1 MERLRRSVA
10 GDERRQPAGPR
21 AADGGRVPAGDR
33 VPAEPAAHGR
43 LRVARRLLQPLQQRV
58 GVSRCL
64 HRSLEKL
71 AEVGNLLACLNG
83 MLEAIQGTNEY
94 ITISLSL
101 FQVLGT
107 SLAALFESTSYL
119 LVGNGADEP
128 QLAAWRWMTLGE
140 AKNVECGSTVPL
152 QSTRLTS
159 IFVVVTVRLPPLSH
173 LQKLWR
179 HMLSSEDVATD
190 QVIQALGVVSHALS
204 HIDDRSALPADLPS
218 LPPLARRH
226 QRADAVR
233 PALASPLAA
242 TSPAA
247 PPGVVATASLLP
259 RCCSCSRA
267 PSPGCC
273 SVSRP
278 ARTPRRVG
286 TTSLSHAVAPLN
298 LQLPGASG
306 AQAFEEA
313 SSLIQHEQLQ
323 GLSQAILTLLL
334 AMGGYALK
342 GFKQTFAVRQFSSNL
357 VGAVGDRFRSNK
369 AVQRANQY
377 LGGNTVRRSVAGAQA

>member
-1 MERLRRSVA
+1 M
-10 GDERRQPAGPR
+10 
-21 AADGGRVPAGDR
+21 
-33 VPAEPAAHGR
+33 
-43 LRVARRLLQPLQQRV
+43 
-58 GVSRCL
+58 
-64 HRSLEKL
+64 
-71 AEVGNLLACLNG
+71 GNLLACLNA

-128 QLAAWRWMTLGE
+128 QLAAWRWMTLAE

-159 IFVVVTVRLPPLSH
+159 IFVVVTVFPLLLSH
-173 LQKLWR
+173 TQKLWR
-179 HMLSSEDVATD
+179 HMLNSEDVATD
-190 QVIQALGVVSHALS
+190 QVIQALGVVPRARSHV
-204 HIDDRSALPADLPS
+204 DDAAALPAHLPS
-218 LPPLARRH
+218 LPALQRRH
-226 QRADAVR
+226 QRADAVATR
-233 PALASPLAA
+233 LSSPVAA

-247 PPGVVATASLLP
+247 PPGAVATASLRP

-267 PSPGCC
+267 PSPACC
-273 SVSRP
+273 SVWRP
-278 ARTPRRVG
+278 ARTPRRVVL
-286 TTSLSHAVAPLN
+286 SPLSHAVAPLN

-313 SSLIQHEQLQ
+313 SSLIQHDQLQ
-323 GLSQAILTLLL
+323 GLSQAMLTLLL

-342 GFKQTFAVRQFSSNL
+342 GFKQTFAVRQFSASL
-357 VGAVGDRFRSNK
+357 VGAVGDRFRGNK

-377 LGGNTVRRSVAGAQA
+377 LGGSTVRRNGERV